1 METKSVSVMNEIDD
15 RFSENFD
22 KIRNLRKLTME
33 IIDILESKESIVSVR
48 LINMVEEQQNE
59 IERLAHSLN
68 MLYVIEKS
76 NE

>member
-33 IIDILESKESIVSVR
+33 IIDILESLLFLS
-48 LINMVEEQQNE
+48 
-59 IERLAHSLN
+59 A
-68 MLYVIEKS
+68 
-76 NE
+76 

>member
-48 LINMVEEQQNE
+48 LINMVKEQQNE

>member
-1 METKSVSVMNEIDD
+1 VETKSVSVMNEIDD

-48 LINMVEEQQNE
+48 LINMVKEQQNE

>member
-1 METKSVSVMNEIDD
+1 MNEIDD

-48 LINMVEEQQNE
+48 LINMVKEQQNE

-68 MLYVIEKS
+68 MLYVMEKS

>member
-1 METKSVSVMNEIDD
+1 MNEIDD

-48 LINMVEEQQNE
+48 LINMVKEQQNE